1 MSYRISA
8 ERVAHET
15 VDGEVVILDRLN
27 GSYFSLTGA
36 GADAWALFAE
46 PRTPELV
53 ADALARHY
61 DADAAT
67 VRAAILA
74 LTDEL
79 VSEELLVAG
88 DGNVPVPE
96 GHGQG
101 MLAPR
106 PFTAP
111 HLEKF
116 TDLKD
121 ILLLDPIHD
130 VDEAGWPKPAQNPA
144 KNAT

>member
-67 VRAAILA
+67 VRAAILRTRA
-74 LTDEL
+74 
-79 VSEELLVAG
+79 ARI
-88 DGNVPVPE
+88 
-96 GHGQG
+96 
-101 MLAPR
+101 APAAQ
-106 PFTAP
+106 TAP
-111 HLEKF
+111 TRMQAEK
-116 TDLKD
+116 
-121 ILLLDPIHD
+121 D
-130 VDEAGWPKPAQNPA
+130 VAELTINGLASGDTVWVPRNRSTIWPPSMTHGCSASSPAS
-144 KNAT
+144 